1 MTTNLSDDVVADLDT
16 AGVLD
21 GPLPS
26 ELEGDG
32 RPVLADDGLVFRQLL
47 RKDETRAG
55 EHLRAAD
62 GLSQG
67 VDQLAAE
74 PGKKTGKSFEETI
87 FLWLKSPLSTLYLAR
102 KKEKDIPGK
111 TFKRPD

>member
-32 RPVLADDGLVFRQLL
+32 RPVLADDRLVFRKLL
-47 RKDETRAG
+47 RQDEARAG

-62 GLSQG
+62 GLGQG

-74 PGKKTGKSFEETI
+74 PGKNTK
-87 FLWLKSPLSTLYLAR
+87 R
-102 KKEKDIPGK
+102 
-111 TFKRPD
+111 TFKKPSFFG